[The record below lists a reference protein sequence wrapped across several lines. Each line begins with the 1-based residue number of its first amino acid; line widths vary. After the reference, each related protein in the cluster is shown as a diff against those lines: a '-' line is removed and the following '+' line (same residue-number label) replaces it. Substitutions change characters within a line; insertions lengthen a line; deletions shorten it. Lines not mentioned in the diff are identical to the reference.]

1 MPEMVSITIAG
12 FLTLGIMS
20 FVYKDNPIYKFCES
34 VFIGVSAGYWF
45 VSIFY
50 QSLLPQLTDKI
61 GLTGELTDSALAYYR
76 QTGSLASGQWFN
88 LIAAGL
94 GIMMLMRL
102 LPKIGWIS
110 RWPLAF
116 VIGSIAGLRLIGEL
130 QTNIMK
136 QIKESILPLWAPQF
150 LDGGLNLAAS
160 LGQSLTNIVLV
171 AGILTGVIYF
181 FFSKEHKGVFG
192 GAAKVGIWFLMVTFG
207 AAFGLTVMSRM
218 SLLIGRIDFLLR
230 DWLHLLG

>member
-1 MPEMVSITIAG
+1 MPDMVSITIAG

-20 FVYKDNPIYKFCES
+20 FVYKDNPIYKLCES

-50 QSLLPQLTDKI
+50 QSMLPQLTDKI

-76 QTGSLASGQWFN
+76 QTGRLASGQWFN

-94 GIMMLMRL
+94 GIMMLLRL

-136 QIKESILPLWAPQF
+136 QVKESILPLWAPQYI
-150 LDGGLNLAAS
+150 DGSLNLGS
-160 LGQSLTNIVLV
+160 SIGHSLTNFVLV
-171 AGILTGVIYF
+171 VGILTGVIYF

-192 GAAKVGIWFLMVTFG
+192 GAAKVGTWILMITFG
-207 AAFGLTVMSRM
+207 ASFGYTVM
-218 SLLIGRIDFLLR
+218 GRIATCGVAYSDHASGMISR
-230 DWLHLLG
+230 

>member
-1 MPEMVSITIAG
+1 MPGMVSLTLAG

-34 VFIGVSAGYWF
+34 IFIGVSAGYYF
-45 VSIFY
+45 VLIFY

-61 GLTGELTDSALAYYR
+61 GLTGALTDSALAYYR
-76 QTGSLASGQWFN
+76 QSGSLASVQWFN
-88 LIAAGL
+88 LIAAVL
-94 GIMMLMRL
+94 GMMMLMRL

-116 VIGSIAGLRLIGEL
+116 VIGSIAGLKLIGEL
-130 QTNIMK
+130 QTNIMT
-136 QIKESILPLWAPQF
+136 QIQKSILPLWAPQYV
-150 LDGGLNLAAS
+150 DGSLSLAAS
-160 LGQSLTNIVLV
+160 IGQSLTNIVLV
-171 AGILTGVIYF
+171 GGILTGVIYF

-192 GAAKVGIWFLMVTFG
+192 GAARVGIWFLMVTFG

-218 SLLIGRIDFLLR
+218 SLLIARIDFLLR

>member
-1 MPEMVSITIAG
+1 MPGMVSLTVAG

-20 FVYKDNPIYKFCES
+20 FVYKDNPVYKLCES
-34 VFIGVSAGYWF
+34 IFIGVSAGYWF
-45 VSIFY
+45 VSVFY

-76 QTGSLASGQWFN
+76 QTGSLASPQWFN
-88 LIAAGL
+88 LIAAVL
-94 GIMMLMRL
+94 GMMMILRL
-102 LPKIGWIS
+102 VPKIGWIS

-116 VIGSIAGLRLIGEL
+116 VIGSTAGLRLIGEL
-130 QTNIMK
+130 QTNIMAQVRK
-136 QIKESILPLWAPQF
+136 SILPLWDPQYI
-150 LDGGLNLAAS
+150 DGNLALAS
-160 LGQSLTNIVLV
+160 SVGHSLTNIVLV

>member
-1 MPEMVSITIAG
+1 
-12 FLTLGIMS
+12 
-20 FVYKDNPIYKFCES
+20 
-34 VFIGVSAGYWF
+34 
-45 VSIFY
+45 
-50 QSLLPQLTDKI
+50 
-61 GLTGELTDSALAYYR
+61 
-76 QTGSLASGQWFN
+76 
-88 LIAAGL
+88 
-94 GIMMLMRL
+94 
-102 LPKIGWIS
+102 
-110 RWPLAF
+110 LAF

-136 QIKESILPLWAPQF
+136 QVKESILPLWAPQY
-150 LDGGLNLAAS
+150 LDGSLNWGAS